1 MKLISRPTFGNSV
14 FTFTLGLCLAFASPH
29 LVEAQTI
36 FGRISGT
43 VTDSNRAVL
52 PNAQVTVT
60 NEATNFA
67 RTVSTDEN
75 GYYVLTNLQAG
86 TYTVAVQ
93 LAGFKKAVSS
103 DHALV
108 ADGRLTVD
116 VGLETGLITEAV
128 QITASSVGETV
139 NTTSGEIARVVD
151 QEQVQNL
158 ALNARNFMNLTQL
171 IPGSVQLDDNQLAL
185 TTSLNVNGA
194 QAINGNRTNTT
205 SINVDGGNNLDSG
218 SNNSIINNVGID
230 FIQEVK
236 IQTSNFSSE
245 YGRNSGAAVNV
256 VTRSGSNEFH
266 GSAFEFVRNDRL
278 DARNFF
284 APRRGKL
291 RFNDFGYAIG
301 GPVTIPRLYSGKEKF
316 FFFFGQEW
324 KKIRQD
330 SPVSTQTLPTSRE
343 LNGDFSLRLRGPDGA
358 IGTADD
364 GVIRDP
370 NNPLNTCVGPTI
382 VGGVITVAAVRTG
395 CFSGN
400 IIPTARLTADGRAIA
415 DVYRQMSRLAS
426 SYNDAPV
433 GSNTTFQQPNPFD
446 YRQDILRLDYR
457 FNDNHS
463 IYGRYLHDNYDLI
476 EPFGTFI
483 GGALPTIPTNRLRPG
498 TGIQVSYTW
507 LISPTL
513 VNEAKVNTSWNGQR
527 IFPAGETWKRD
538 TYGFAYPQLFSGG
551 RFDNSIPHT
560 TVSGFGEFFGAATS
574 LLSPTTDITISDN
587 MTLSRN
593 SHTLKFGGLVVRNRK
608 DQNGRSH
615 YAGEADFNSAGNPN
629 STRNALADALLGNF
643 RSYTE
648 ASDDPIGFFRFTQYE
663 AFFTDSWKVNRRLSL
678 ELGVRYQYGLPIYT
692 QANNVANFVPALYD
706 PAQAVTIAANG
717 TIDTSRGGNRFNGL
731 IRAGDGIPPD
741 EVGRVAGA
749 TSATVL
755 LVPTGAPRG
764 LYSPSHLFA
773 PRIGFS
779 YSPFEDNKTAI
790 RGGFGIFYDRPEGN
804 IIFASLNVPPFLRTE
819 RFENGNLTNI
829 RGGTA
834 AAVAPFG
841 QIVAIDPDLDIPRT
855 YSFSLSVQ
863 RELPRGFFGE
873 IAYVGNLGRRLL
885 RQPDINQVPFEVL
898 IANAALPANQQVTTN
913 ALRPFKGYTAIRQLL
928 SDGESNYHAMQ
939 VYLAKRRGNLLLTG
953 SYTWS
958 KVLADSNGNFDNPED
973 AFNRRFSYGPTN
985 FDRRH
990 AFVSTYTYSVPFF
1003 RRASGF
1009 ARALLGGYEIS
1020 GITRFQTGAFLT
1032 PTANTALGGNLRAD
1046 YVGGEVNLPNGE
1058 RTVARYFNTAAFAAA
1073 PITRRGTAG
1082 VGTIK
1087 GPGLQLWDLSVRK
1100 KFIFS
1105 ETKNL
1110 ELRGDFFNAFNRTN
1124 FRNLEI
1130 RLNDGAYGRLT
1141 SSGVARN
1148 IQFALRFTF

>member
-1 MKLISRPTFGNSV
+1 MFKKLFSRRIRITGCCM
-14 FTFTLGLCLAFASPH
+14 LL
-29 LVEAQTI
+29 LVVAVNAANGQTI

-43 VTDSNRAVL
+43 VTDANKAIL

-60 NEATNFA
+60 NEATNFG

-75 GYYVLTNLQAG
+75 GYYVVTNLPAG
-86 TYTVAVQ
+86 AYTVAVQ

-103 DHALV
+103 DNALV

-128 QITASSVGETV
+128 EISASALGETV
-139 NTTSGEIARVVD
+139 NVTSGEIARVID

-266 GSAFEFVRNDRL
+266 GSAFEFIRNDRL
-278 DARNFF
+278 DARNSF

-301 GPVTIPRLYSGKEKF
+301 GPVTIPRLYSGKDKF

-343 LNGDFSLRLRGPDGA
+343 LNGDFSFRLRGADGL

-370 NNPLNTCVGPTI
+370 NNALNTCVAQA
-382 VGGVITVAAVRTG
+382 VVAGVLIPAVRTG
-395 CFSGN
+395 CFAGN
-400 IIPTARLTADGRAIA
+400 IIPTARITADGRAVA

-426 SYNDAPV
+426 SFNDAPV
-433 GSNTTFQQPNPFD
+433 GSNTAFQQPNPFE

-457 FNDNHS
+457 FNEKHN
-463 IYGRYLHDNYDLI
+463 IYGRYLHDNYDVL

-483 GGALPTIPTNRLRPG
+483 GGALPTTPTNRLRPG

-507 LISPTL
+507 LLSPTL
-513 VNEAKVNTSWNGQR
+513 VNEAKVNASWNGQR
-527 IFPAGETWKRD
+527 IFPSGETWKRD
-538 TYGFAYPQLFSGG
+538 TYGFAYQQLFTGG
-551 RFDNSIPHT
+551 RFDNSIPRT
-560 TVSGFGEFFGAATS
+560 TVNGFGDFNGAATA
-574 LLSPTTDITISDN
+574 LLSPTTDITFSDN
-587 MTLSRN
+587 VTLSRN

-608 DQNGRSH
+608 DQNGRPQ
-615 YAGEADFNSAGNPN
+615 YAGQVDFNASGNPPAN
-629 STRNALADALLGNF
+629 SNTTRNSLADALLGNF
-643 RSYTE
+643 RTYSETE
-648 ASDDPIGFFRFTQYE
+648 DDPIGFFRFTQFE
-663 AFFTDSWKVNRRLSL
+663 AFVSDSWKVNRKLSL

-692 QANNVANFVPALYD
+692 QANNISNFVPGLYD
-706 PAQAVTIAANG
+706 PAQAVTIASNG

-731 IRAGDGIPPD
+731 IRAGDGIPA
-741 EVGRVAGA
+741 EELGRVAA
-749 TSATVL
+749 ANSPNLL

-773 PRIGFS
+773 PRIGFA
-779 YSPFEDNKTAI
+779 YSPFEDNKTSI

-804 IIFASLNVPPFLRTE
+804 IIFGQVNLPPFTRSEQFT
-819 RFENGNLTNI
+819 NGNLSNI

-841 QIVAIDPDLDIPRT
+841 GISAIDPDLSIPRT
-855 YSFSLSVQ
+855 MNFSLSVQ

-873 IAYVGNLGRRLL
+873 IAYVGNIGKKLL

-898 IANAALPANQQVTTN
+898 FANAAPGGPNANVDT
-913 ALRPFKGYTAIRQLL
+913 LRPYKGYTSIRQLI

-958 KVLADSNGNFDNPED
+958 KSLADSNGNFDNPED
-973 AFNRRFSYGPTN
+973 AFNRRFSYGPTSN
-985 FDRRH
+985 DRRH
-990 AFVSTYTYSVPFF
+990 VFVSTYTYSVPFF
-1003 RRASGF
+1003 RRAGGF

-1020 GITRFQTGAFLT
+1020 GITRFQTGPLLT
-1032 PTANTALGGNLRAD
+1032 PTANTSTGNRRAD
-1046 YVGGEVNLPNGE
+1046 YLGGDVNSSADP
-1058 RTVARYFNTAAFAAA
+1058 VYYFNRAAFRSA
-1073 PITRRGTAG
+1073 PDTRRGNAG
-1082 VGTIK
+1082 VGIIQ

-1124 FRNLEI
+1124 FRGLPTN
-1130 RLNDGAYGRLT
+1130 LNDGSYGRLN

>member
-1 MKLISRPTFGNSV
+1 MRRSDKSWSNHSPLARLCSV
-14 FTFTLGLCLAFASPH
+14 ILLMICAGLSIH
-29 LVEAQTI
+29 GQTI

-43 VTDSNRAVL
+43 VTDPNKAVI

-67 RTVSTDEN
+67 RTASTDEN
-75 GYYVLTNLQAG
+75 GYYVVTNLPAG
-86 TYTVAVQ
+86 AYTVTVQ
-93 LAGFKKAVSS
+93 QSGFKKAVSS
-103 DHALV
+103 GNALV
-108 ADGRLTVD
+108 SDGRLTVD
-116 VGLETGLITEAV
+116 VGLETGQLAEQVVIT
-128 QITASSVGETV
+128 SSAVGETV
-139 NTTSGEIARVVD
+139 NVTSGEIARVID

-194 QAINGNRTNTT
+194 QVINGNRTNTT

-256 VTRSGSNEFH
+256 VTRSGSNTFH
-266 GSAFEFVRNDRL
+266 GSGFEFVRNDRL
-278 DARNFF
+278 DARNSF

-301 GPVTIPRLYSGKEKF
+301 GPVTVPRVYSGKDKF

-343 LNGDFSLRLRGPDGA
+343 LNGDFSFRLRGPDGVV
-358 IGTADD
+358 GTADD

-370 NNPLNTCVGPTI
+370 NNVLTTCVGPTI
-382 VGGVITVAAVRTG
+382 SGGVVTVAAIRTG

-400 IIPTARLTADGRAIA
+400 IIPTARITADGRAIA
-415 DVYRQMSRLAS
+415 DVYRQMSKLAS

-433 GSNTTFQQPNPFD
+433 GSNTTFQQPNPFE

-457 FNDNHS
+457 FNEKHS
-463 IYGRYLHDNYDLI
+463 IYGRYLHDKYDLI

-498 TGIQVSYTW
+498 YGIQVSYTW
-507 LISPTL
+507 LISPAL
-513 VNEAKVNTSWNGQR
+513 INEAKVNTSWNKQR
-527 IFPAGETWKRD
+527 IYPAGDTWKRAK
-538 TYGFAYPQLFSGG
+538 YGFAYPQLFSGG
-551 RFDNSIPHT
+551 RFDNSIPST
-560 TVSGFGEFFGAATS
+560 TVSGFGNFRGAAAA
-574 LLSPTTDITISDN
+574 LLSPTTDITFSDN
-587 MTLSRN
+587 MTLSHS

-608 DQNGRSH
+608 DQNGRTE
-615 YAGEADFNSAGNPN
+615 YAGEADFNSSGNSN
-629 STRNALADALLGNF
+629 STRNSLADALLGNF
-643 RSYTE
+643 RNYTE
-648 ASDDPIGFFRFTQYE
+648 ADDDPIGFFRFTQYE
-663 AFFTDSWKVNRRLSL
+663 AFVSDSWKVNRKLSL
-678 ELGVRYQYGLPIYT
+678 ELGVRYQHGLPIYT
-692 QANNVANFVPALYD
+692 QANNIANFIPALYD
-706 PAQAVTIAANG
+706 PAKAVTIASNG

-731 IRAGDGIPPD
+731 IRAGNGIPT
-741 EVGRVAGA
+741 EEQGRVAGA

-755 LVPTGAPRG
+755 SVPTGAPRG
-764 LYSPSHLFA
+764 LYSASHLFA

-779 YSPFEDNKTAI
+779 YSPFENNKTAI

-804 IIFASLNVPPFLRTE
+804 IIFSSLNIAPFLRSE
-819 RFENGNLTNI
+819 RFENGNLSNI

-841 QIVAIDPDLDIPRT
+841 SIVAIDPNLNIPRT
-855 YSFSLSVQ
+855 LSFSLSVQ
-863 RELPRGFFGE
+863 RELPKGFFGE
-873 IAYVGNLGRRLL
+873 IAYVGNRGKKLL

-898 IANAALPANQQVTTN
+898 LANNALPASQQVTTN
-913 ALRPFKGYTAIRQLL
+913 ALRPYKGYTNIRQLV
-928 SDGESNYHAMQ
+928 SDGESNYNSMQ
-939 VYLAKRRGNLLLTG
+939 VYVAKRRGNFLLTG

-958 KVLADSNGNFDNPED
+958 KALGDSNANFDNPED
-973 AFNRRFSYGPTN
+973 AFKRKYSYGPAN

-990 AFVSTYTYSVPFF
+990 VFVSTYTYRVPFF
-1003 RRASGF
+1003 RRSSGF
-1009 ARALLGGYEIS
+1009 TRALLGGYELS
-1020 GITRFQTGAFLT
+1020 GITRLQTGALLT
-1032 PTANTALGGNLRAD
+1032 PTANTSTGSRRAD
-1046 YVGGEVNLPNGE
+1046 YIGGDVNSSSDP
-1058 RTVARYFNTAAFAAA
+1058 VYYFNRAAFRAA
-1073 PITRRGTAG
+1073 PDTRRGNAG
-1082 VGTIK
+1082 VGIIQ

-1100 KFIFS
+1100 KVIFS

-1124 FRNLEI
+1124 FRNLATS
-1130 RLNDGAYGRLT
+1130 LNDGAYGRTT

-1148 IQFALRFTF
+1148 IQFALRFNF

>member
-1 MKLISRPTFGNSV
+1 MKLTSRLT
-14 FTFTLGLCLAFASPH
+14 FASAVFSVAVCLWLALASPQMAG
-29 LVEAQTI
+29 AQTI
-36 FGRISGT
+36 VGRISGT
-43 VTDSNRAVL
+43 VTDPNKAVL

-67 RTVSTDEN
+67 RAVNTDEN
-75 GYYVLTNLQAG
+75 GYYVVTNLQAG

-93 LAGFKKAVSS
+93 LAGFKKALRS
-103 DHALV
+103 DNTLV
-108 ADGRLTVD
+108 ADGRLTID
-116 VGLETGLITEAV
+116 VQLETGLITESV
-128 QITASSVGETV
+128 DITGSVVGETV
-139 NTTSGEIARVVD
+139 NITSGEIARVVD

-171 IPGSVQLDDNQLAL
+171 IPGSAQLDDNQLAL

-230 FIQEVK
+230 FIQEMK
-236 IQTSNFSSE
+236 IQTSNFSAE

-266 GSAFEFVRNDRL
+266 GSAFEFIRNDRL

-301 GPVTIPRLYSGKEKF
+301 GPVTIPGLYTGKDKF

-330 SPVSTQTLPTSRE
+330 SPVGTQTLPTSRE
-343 LNGDFSLRLRGPDGA
+343 LNGDFSFRLRGPDGVV
-358 IGTADD
+358 GTPDD

-370 NNPLNTCVGPTI
+370 NNALTTCVGPTI
-382 VGGVITVAAVRTG
+382 TGGIITVPAVRTG

-400 IIPTARLTADGRAIA
+400 VIPTARITADGRAIA

-446 YRQDILRLDYR
+446 YRQDILRLDYS
-457 FNDNHS
+457 FNENHT

-476 EPFGTFI
+476 DPFGTFI

-507 LISPTL
+507 LMSPTL

-527 IFPAGETWKRD
+527 IFPSGETWKRS
-538 TYGFAYPQLFSGG
+538 TYGFTYQQLFSGG
-551 RFDNSIPHT
+551 RFDNSIPRT
-560 TVSGFGEFFGAATS
+560 TVSGFGDFNGAAPS

-587 MTLSRN
+587 MTLLRN

-608 DQNGRSH
+608 DQNGRSQ
-615 YAGEADFNSAGNPN
+615 YAGEVDFNSSGNPN

-643 RSYTE
+643 RSYAE

-663 AFFTDSWKVNRRLSL
+663 AFASDSWKVNRNLSL
-678 ELGVRYQYGLPIYT
+678 ELGLRYQYGLPIYT

-706 PAQAVTIAANG
+706 PTKAVTITATG
-717 TIDTSRGGNRFNGL
+717 TIDTSKGGNRFNGL
-731 IRAGDGIPPD
+731 IRAGDGIPP
-741 EVGRVAGA
+741 EELGRVAGGS
-749 TSATVL
+749 SASVL
-755 LVPTGAPRG
+755 AVPTGAPRG
-764 LYSPSHLFA
+764 LYSPSHRFA
-773 PRIGFS
+773 PRVGFA
-779 YSPFEDNKTAI
+779 YSPFEDNKTAV

-804 IIFASLNVPPFLRTE
+804 IIFASLNVPPFLGSE
-819 RFENGNLTNI
+819 RFENGNIANI

-834 AAVAPFG
+834 SAIAPFG
-841 QIVAIDPDLDIPRT
+841 QIVAIDPDLDVPRT
-855 YSFSLSVQ
+855 MSFSLSVQ
-863 RELPRGFFGE
+863 RELPKGFFAE
-873 IAYVGNLGRRLL
+873 ISYVGNLGKKLL
-885 RQPDINQVPFEVL
+885 RQPDINQVPFDVL
-898 IANAALPANQQVTTN
+898 VANNALPANQQVTTN

-928 SDGESNYHAMQ
+928 SDGESNYHSMQ
-939 VYLAKRRGNLLLTG
+939 VYLAKRRGHLLLTG

-958 KVLADSNGNFDNPED
+958 KSLADSNGNFDNPED

-990 AFVSTYTYSVPFF
+990 VFVSTYSYSVPFF
-1003 RRASGF
+1003 RNASSF

-1020 GITRFQTGAFLT
+1020 GITRFQTGALLT
-1032 PTANTALGGNLRAD
+1032 PTANTSTGNRRAD
-1046 YVGGEVNLPNGE
+1046 YIGGDVNLPEGGP
-1058 RTVARYFNTAAFAAA
+1058 TVPRYFNTAAFRAA
-1073 PITRRGTAG
+1073 PDTRRGNAG
-1082 VGTIK
+1082 VGIIQ

-1124 FRNLEI
+1124 FRNLQTN
-1130 RLNDGAYGRLT
+1130 LSDGAYGRLT

-1148 IQFALRFTF
+1148 IQFALRFSF